1 MLEEKVA
8 DYKATLTFFSPSINI
23 SKIVYTL
30 TYSIFFNCLKPDIEY
45 FTFSLYPLH

>member
-8 DYKATLTFFSPSINI
+8 DYKVMLTFFPSINI

-30 TYSIFFNCLKPDIEY
+30 TYSIF
-45 FTFSLYPLH
+45 